1 MTYRDSHPSR
11 LESVAVRRARGIT
24 RCRLHLPAKRNRI
37 LSNIE
42 YSPIAVQTASSVDRL
57 RNQFIDRIGDG
68 QLPNGDEGADTVH
81 GDRPLIFDSVA
92 ALDVCFFSFLKQVAS
107 RGQPKS
113 HVHRHFSTMPTSR
126 S

>member
-42 YSPIAVQTASSVDRL
+42 YSPIAVRTASSVDRL
-57 RNQFIDRIGDG
+57 RNQFVDRIGDG
-68 QLPNGDEGADTVH
+68 QLPNGDEGAETVH

-92 ALDVCFFSFLKQVAS
+92 ALDMFLFSFLKQVAS
-107 RGQPKS
+107 RGHTSS
-113 HVHRHFSTMPTSR
+113 HDHPHFSSMPIS
-126 S
+126 